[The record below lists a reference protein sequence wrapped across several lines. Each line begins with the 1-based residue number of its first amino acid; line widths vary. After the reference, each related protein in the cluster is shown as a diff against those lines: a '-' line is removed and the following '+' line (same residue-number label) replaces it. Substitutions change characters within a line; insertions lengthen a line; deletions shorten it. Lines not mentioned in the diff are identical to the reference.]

1 MAQGDGV
8 NVFETSRQLGRIPV
22 VGLRGVVALERTAW
36 LKQLLRHPLMQGTV
50 VLTSEVDR
58 AAELDYARVQYY
70 EAANVTTAEGC
81 LCCGMNRGLGDA
93 LRALFLRV
101 LSKRA
106 RPIDRVLIDAT
117 VLEPEQLAF
126 TFKHA
131 PFLGQRY
138 CYQMTLTVVGANA
151 FMGDASEPEPS
162 QTLVFDENTI
172 LRTN

>member
-1 MAQGDGV
+1 
-8 NVFETSRQLGRIPV
+8 VFETSRQLGRIPV
-22 VGLRGVVALERTAW
+22 VGLRGLVTLERTAW

-50 VLTSEVDR
+50 VLTSEADR

-70 EAANVTTAEGC
+70 EPSNSSSAEGC

-106 RPIDRVLIDAT
+106 RPVDRVLIDAT

-138 CYQMTLTVVGANA
+138 LYQMTLTVVGTHA
-151 FMGDASEPEPS
+151 FLGDSSESEPL
-162 QTLVFDENTI
+162 QRLVFDENTI
-172 LRTN
+172 LRPN